1 MPGKPDDSRHF
12 VGFPFFFTNKTSG
25 IMTNHVDALPNILT
39 CMSRRVMKPL
49 PSMSQIWKNS
59 LVFSSKA
66 LQSLSLGVPCLSSLR
81 WDARFTLEPQVLEKD
96 AMPFM
101 CVCVRVFAYV
111 CVCQL
116 HSPHMGQ
123 PLTEEKRE
131 QSFWVRPHHILLE
144 CRRAP
149 SLSNHLFN

>member
-1 MPGKPDDSRHF
+1 MVPSWNNA
-12 VGFPFFFTNKTSG
+12 FTNKALGLTK
-25 IMTNHVDALPNILT
+25 NHMDTLPNILT

-59 LVFSSKA
+59 LVFSSTA
-66 LQSLSLGVPCLSSLR
+66 LQSLSLGIPCLSSPLR
-81 WDARFTLEPQVLEKD
+81 RDARSTLEPQVLEKD
-96 AMPFM
+96 AIPSM
-101 CVCVRVFAYV
+101 CVCILYV
-111 CVCQL
+111 CVREL

-131 QSFWVRPHHILLE
+131 QSFWVTPHHILLE
-144 CRRAP
+144 CRRVP